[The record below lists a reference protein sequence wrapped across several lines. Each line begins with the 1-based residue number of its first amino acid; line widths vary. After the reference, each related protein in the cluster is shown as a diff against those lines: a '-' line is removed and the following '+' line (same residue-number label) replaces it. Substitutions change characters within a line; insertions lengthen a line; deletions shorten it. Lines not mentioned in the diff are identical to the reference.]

1 MSGESFMEKR
11 KKISAASDLALN
23 GAKPS
28 FSELIHVGRPN
39 MGDRDVF
46 IKHVNDI
53 FDRRWLSNNGPLV
66 EQLEKRIA
74 EVLGVKHCVAMCN
87 GTVALE
93 IAIRAVQLT
102 GEVIVPSYTFI
113 ATAHALSWQGIT
125 PVFADIDPATHTLD
139 PDAVRRMIT
148 PRTTGI
154 LATHVWGA
162 QVLPSL
168 AFGLLAAATAGV
180 AMAASGLQSQILL
193 LLVGIGASATT
204 SLVILGLALLFG
216 HDLTGLLSR
225 SRTKSVID

>member
-1 MSGESFMEKR
+1 MEKR